1 MGEFVAVVQ
10 QEADRATTLTTLKRK
25 WNGFEVKMP
34 HLALESIEN

>member
-1 MGEFVAVVQ
+1 MGKFVVAVQ
-10 QEADRATTLTTLKRK
+10 QEADRVATLTTLKRK